1 MLNDKIAI
9 VTGGASGIGAATSKL
24 LAKNGAHVFVLSEK
38 PASAMQAVCADIAG
52 SGGHATALTCDV
64 TDRASITAALLAV
77 EKTHERLDVLVNCAG
92 VFFRAPLQEMPTQ
105 HVDLMFAVNTLGAI
119 SMVQA
124 ALPLMRKSGDGGA
137 IVNIASAAAQLGVE
151 GCAVYAASKA
161 ALVHFT
167 RTMAPELRRTGI
179 RINSVGPGSV
189 RTPMLGFAGDE
200 LTPEQE
206 VSMAKRTANSPSPYG
221 NAMME
226 PEDIAQVVLFL
237 CSDAARALQGSLVLA
252 DQGFSAA
259 MAAPG
264 G

>member
-1 MLNDKIAI
+1 MLNGKIAI

-38 PASAMQAVCADIAG
+38 PVDSMQGICAEIAG
-52 SGGHATALTCDV
+52 GGGRATALTCDV
-64 TDRASITAALLAV
+64 TDRASIAAALLNV
-77 EKTHERLDVLVNCAG
+77 EQAHGRLDVLVNCAG
-92 VFFRAPLQEMPTQ
+92 VFFRAPVQEMPAK
-105 HVDLMFAVNTLGAI
+105 HIDLMFAVNTIGAI

-137 IVNIASAAAQLGVE
+137 IVNIASAAAKLGVE
-151 GCAVYAASKA
+151 GCAAYAASKA

-167 RTMAPELRRTGI
+167 QTMALELRRTGI

-189 RTPMLGFAGDE
+189 RTPMLGFASE
-200 LTPEQE
+200 TLTPEQE
-206 VSMAKRTANSPSPYG
+206 ISVAKRTANSPSPYG
-221 NAMME
+221 NPMME
-226 PEDIAQVVLFL
+226 PDDIAQVVLFL

-264 G
+264 